1 MSDTKE
7 LKKIKNIYGEKFK
20 NLCREMFPII
30 LEQEGA
36 LLTILEKIFSH
47 NCNSLY
53 ETIKE
58 QSLEIEFK
66 NLIYSEFD
74 LTREE
79 AEQEEAEER
88 TPYEILDEAGYNL
101 YECETE
107 EEIQCFRKFYAPN
120 EVLCTI
126 YNGGRLDTCDCF
138 FAVRKD
144 VGEIKRSDFT
154 HPVKTDKY
162 SLSVLGIQFT
172 REENSK
178 TEIISRYNHTVNN
191 PNCTLGNDLDS
202 LAPGLKQSFAKLLEE
217 RGLNLDLSQSK
228 KSFALPGYTLANDG
242 RYYKYNMEVNGTYYC
257 PGNIV
262 ISNGEA
268 KQVIAPEKGIVI
280 DNFCLDLEKKEIRM
294 IDSALQDSFVD
305 NMKDIEKIE
314 TERKKDSKGRVVKI
328 HLRGKEEPVIIEIDR
343 DNQITRYENRHLQ
356 EVGDN
361 FLRYNDSLT
370 EINLPEVQRIGN
382 YFLKFNN
389 PLTEINLPKVQQIG
403 NDFLHSNTELTEIN
417 FMELQQVGEYFLQE
431 NTEIIEI
438 NMPRLQ
444 QVGNDFL
451 GHNIELKEI
460 SLPELQQVGGG
471 FLEHNSQLRKI
482 DLPKLQQ
489 AGDDFL
495 WCNYELSEI
504 SLPNLWRVGDNFL
517 WGNTDLTKISL
528 PKLQQIG
535 DYFLEQNTELD
546 EIDLPELQQIGI
558 GFLFRNTE
566 LRKINLPKVQQV
578 GDDFLWCNIGL
589 TEINFPELQQ
599 TGNNF
604 LPSNTEISEI
614 SLPKIKK
621 VGNYFLEQNTKLK
634 EMNLPELQQVG
645 FGILPNNITLASVN
659 TPCLHEFENS
669 FKIQTAKNKSGTSKI
684 TPIDIAELDTK
695 RQITK
700 SIIKKARGLIQKLK
714 EKLFGKEGQ
723 ER

>member
-58 QSLEIEFK
+58 QYLEIEFK

-79 AEQEEAEER
+79 EEQEEVEER

-294 IDSALQDSFVD
+294 IDSDLHDSFVD
-305 NMKDIEKIE
+305 GIKGIEKIE
-314 TERKKDSKGRVVKI
+314 TEKRKDKGRKIKI
-328 HLRGKEEPVIIEIDR
+328 HLRGKEEPIIIGIDR
-343 DNQITRYENRHLQ
+343 DSQIIRYENQYLQ
-356 EVGDN
+356 QVGDDFLFN
-361 FLRYNDSLT
+361 NTKLAEITLPELQRAGYSFLRYNTALTEISLPKLQHVSGSFLGHNNALT
-370 EINLPEVQRIGN
+370 KIDLPELQQAGGWFLRSNTTLAEINLPELQQVDGW
-382 YFLKFNN
+382 FLRSNIT
-389 PLTEINLPKVQQIG
+389 LTEINLPKLRRAG
-403 NDFLHSNTELTEIN
+403 SCFLERNTILTEIN
-417 FMELQQVGEYFLQE
+417 LPNLQQVGDDFLR
-431 NTEIIEI
+431 NNVALAKISLP
-438 NMPRLQ
+438 NLQ
-444 QVGNDFL
+444 QAGDDFL
-451 GHNIELKEI
+451 YNNWKIERI
-460 SLPELQQVGGG
+460 SLPELQQVGNN
-471 FLEHNSQLRKI
+471 FLRYNTKLTEIK
-482 DLPKLQQ
+482 LPKLEQVGRSFISFN
-489 AGDDFL
+489 AGL
-495 WCNYELSEI
+495 K
-504 SLPNLWRVGDNFL
+504 
-517 WGNTDLTKISL
+517 KINL
-528 PKLQQIG
+528 PKLQQIE
-535 DYFLEQNTELD
+535 DDFLSRNVELTDINIPQLPEFENRFRSRVKEEQNTTKEITPVDIARLD
-546 EIDLPELQQIGI
+546 QKSGI
-558 GFLFRNTE
+558 TKE
-566 LRKINLPKVQQV
+566 
-578 GDDFLWCNIGL
+578 
-589 TEINFPELQQ
+589 T
-599 TGNNF
+599 
-604 LPSNTEISEI
+604 
-614 SLPKIKK
+614 IKK
-621 VGNYFLEQNTKLK
+621 SGKLIEK
-634 EMNLPELQQVG
+634 
-645 FGILPNNITLASVN
+645 TL
-659 TPCLHEFENS
+659 
-669 FKIQTAKNKSGTSKI
+669 
-684 TPIDIAELDTK
+684 
-695 RQITK
+695 
-700 SIIKKARGLIQKLK
+700 
-714 EKLFGKEGQ
+714 GKEGM